1 MSGQHHKKNNRTFS
15 SVKANIFLTDAS
27 FLEHFSD
34 SAFVLK
40 TQEQIIKDF
49 ELSGHQFHS
58 VLRATTY
65 SLSDL
70 TEIVAEMLADA
81 LKMGERQTSQ
91 LLYQIDIPESI
102 YLELSQD
109 PAFLSKMS
117 LKIIQRSAYKVYLRS
132 QF

>member
-1 MSGQHHKKNNRTFS
+1 M
-15 SVKANIFLTDAS
+15 KANIFLTETS

-65 SLSDL
+65 SLADL

-91 LLYQIDIPESI
+91 LLYQIDIPESVF
-102 YLELSQD
+102 LELTQD
-109 PAFLSKMS
+109 PEFLSKMS